1 MTNALVDN
9 KRETKS
15 APEDDETGRRN
26 RGDSKV
32 QTQKG
37 RYGAEAR
44 CGSHKNNNLMQQT
57 EACWVLGEDPYSVT
71 VRIARKCDISG
82 RGQR

>member
-26 RGDSKV
+26 RGDSKA
-32 QTQKG
+32 QTQEG
-37 RYGAEAR
+37 CYGAEAR
-44 CGSHKNNNLMQQT
+44 CGSHNNNLMQQT
-57 EACWVLGEDPYSVT
+57 EACWLRVCTL
-71 VRIARKCDISG
+71 
-82 RGQR
+82 